1 MKIIILSDYAFIN
14 GGNAQVA
21 LNTAVALAKKN
32 YSVTLFAGVGPVADF
47 LKNISNLKII
57 CLNQHDILSDPN
69 RMRAIMNG
77 LWNFKARRE
86 FKILLKN
93 FDTKDTIIHIHS
105 CSKVLSSSCI
115 QIANKMG
122 FKMLYHLHDYGIAC
136 PNMGFYN
143 YRQQKICKLS
153 PLGMK
158 CIMTNCDSRHYIHKV
173 WRIVRQWIQKNI
185 GGMPK
190 NLNYIYISYFSYN
203 ILKPFLNENNK
214 AYYVSNPINIEKK
227 DRIEVEKNKEFVF
240 IGRLAPEKNP
250 ILLAKVAKAMK
261 LPVTFIGSG
270 PCENEIKNIY
280 SSAKITGWIDKNEIE
295 KILKKARCLVF
306 PSNWYECQP
315 LVILECLA
323 KGIPCISSQNCAS
336 NESIID
342 NETGLLFENNNFDDL
357 KTKIEKYNNNEFVKS
372 LSENSYNH
380 YWDRNYT
387 IDEYV
392 SKIIYIYIKTL
403 ENYLDR

>member
-14 GGNAQVA
+14 GGNAQIA
-21 LNTAVALAKKN
+21 LSTAVALAKKN
-32 YSVTLFAGVGPVADF
+32 YSVTLFAGVGPVANF
-47 LKNISNLKII
+47 LKNIPNLKVI
-57 CLNQHDILSDPN
+57 CLNQYDILSDPN
-69 RMRAIMNG
+69 RMRAIING

-86 FKILLKN
+86 FKFLLKN
-93 FDTKDTIIHIHS
+93 FDTKNTIIHIHS

-143 YRQQKICKLS
+143 YRQQKICRLN

-190 NLNYIYISYFSYN
+190 NLNYIYISHFSYS
-203 ILKPFLNENNK
+203 ILRPFLNENNK

-227 DRIEVEKNKEFVF
+227 DRIEVEKNKEFIF
-240 IGRLAPEKNP
+240 IGRLVPEKNP
-250 ILLAKVAKAMK
+250 ILLAKVAKKMN
-261 LPVTFIGSG
+261 LSVTFIGSG
-270 PCENEIKNIY
+270 PCENEIKKIY
-280 SSAKITGWIDKNEIE
+280 SSAKVTGWLDKREIE
-295 KILKKARCLVF
+295 KILENVRCLIF

-315 LVILECLA
+315 LVVLECMA
-323 KGIPCISSQNCAS
+323 KGIPCVSSKNCAS
-336 NESIID
+336 SENIIEE
-342 NETGLLFENNNFDDL
+342 NTGLLFLNNDLIDLENNL
-357 KTKIEKYNNNEFVKS
+357 IKCKS
-372 LSENSYNH
+372 DNYIKMLSENAYKF
-380 YWDRNYT
+380 YWNENYKMDRY
-387 IDEYV
+387 IL
-392 SKIIYIYIKTL
+392 KIINIYDEIL
-403 ENYLDR
+403 NL

>member
-1 MKIIILSDYAFIN
+1 MKIIILSDFAFIN

-57 CLNQHDILSDPN
+57 CLNQYDILSDPN

-93 FDTKDTIIHIHS
+93 FDTNNTIIHIHS

-143 YRQQKICKLS
+143 YRQQKICKLN

-190 NLNYIYISYFSYN
+190 NLNYIYISHFSYN
-203 ILKPFLNENNK
+203 VLKPFLNKDNK
-214 AYYVSNPINIEKK
+214 AYYVSNPVDIEKR
-227 DRIEVEKNKEFVF
+227 DRIEVEKNKEFIF
-240 IGRLAPEKNP
+240 IGRLVPEKNP
-250 ILLAKVAKAMK
+250 ILLAKVAKKMK
-261 LPVTFIGSG
+261 LSVTFIGSG
-270 PCENEIKNIY
+270 PCENEIKDIY

-315 LVILECLA
+315 LVVLECMA
-323 KGIPCISSQNCAS
+323 KGIPCISSKNCAS
-336 NESIID
+336 RESII
-342 NETGLLFENNNFDDL
+342 EGKTGLLFLNGDKKALKKMITKVMDDNF
-357 KTKIEKYNNNEFVKS
+357 IRY
-372 LSENSYNH
+372 LSEEAYNIF
-380 YWDRNYT
+380 WKSEYT
-387 IDEYV
+387 MNIYLGNII
-392 SKIIYIYIKTL
+392 KIYKKIL
-403 ENYLDR
+403 EI

>member
-32 YSVTLFAGVGPVADF
+32 CSVTLFAGVGPVADF
-47 LKNISNLKII
+47 LKNIPNLKVI
-57 CLNQHDILSDPN
+57 CLNQYDILSDPN
-69 RMRAIMNG
+69 RMRAIING

-86 FKILLKN
+86 FKFLLKN
-93 FDTKDTIIHIHS
+93 FDTKNTIIHIHS

-122 FKMLYHLHDYGIAC
+122 FKMLYHLHDYGVAC

-143 YRQQKICKLS
+143 YRQQKICRLNPLS
-153 PLGMK
+153 MK
-158 CIMTNCDSRHYIHKV
+158 CIMTSCDSRHYIHKV

-190 NLNYIYISYFSYN
+190 NLNYIYISHFSYS
-203 ILKPFLNENNK
+203 ILRPFLNEKNK

-227 DRIEVEKNKEFVF
+227 DRIEVEKNKEFIF
-240 IGRLAPEKNP
+240 IGRLVPEKNP
-250 ILLAKVAKAMK
+250 ILLAKVAKKMK
-261 LPVTFIGSG
+261 LSVTFIGSG

-280 SSAKITGWIDKNEIE
+280 SSAKVTGWLDKREIE
-295 KILKKARCLVF
+295 KILENVRCLVF

-315 LVILECLA
+315 LVVLECMA
-323 KGIPCISSQNCAS
+323 RGIPCVSSKNCAS
-336 NESIID
+336 SESIIEE
-342 NETGLLFENNNFDDL
+342 NTGLLFLNNDSIDLENNL
-357 KTKIEKYNNNEFVKS
+357 IKCKS
-372 LSENSYNH
+372 DNYIKMLSENAYKF
-380 YWDRNYT
+380 YWNKNYKMDRY
-387 IDEYV
+387 IL
-392 SKIIYIYIKTL
+392 KIINIYNEIL
-403 ENYLDR
+403 NL

>member
-1 MKIIILSDYAFIN
+1 MKIIILSDFAFIN

-57 CLNQHDILSDPN
+57 CLNQYDILSDPN

-93 FDTKDTIIHIHS
+93 FDTNNTIIHIHS

-143 YRQQKICKLS
+143 YRQQKICKLN

-190 NLNYIYISYFSYN
+190 NLNYIYISHFSYS

-240 IGRLAPEKNP
+240 IGRLVPEKNP
-250 ILLAKVAKAMK
+250 ILLAKVAKKMK
-261 LPVTFIGSG
+261 LSVTFIGSG
-270 PCENEIKNIY
+270 PCENEIKDIY

-315 LVILECLA
+315 LVVLECMA
-323 KGIPCISSQNCAS
+323 KGIPCISSKNCAS
-336 NESIID
+336 RESII
-342 NETGLLFENNNFDDL
+342 EGKTGLLFLNGDKKALKKMITKVMDDNF
-357 KTKIEKYNNNEFVKS
+357 IRY
-372 LSENSYNH
+372 LSEEAYNIF
-380 YWDRNYT
+380 WKSEYT
-387 IDEYV
+387 MNI
-392 SKIIYIYIKTL
+392 
-403 ENYLDR
+403 YLDNIIKIYKKILEI

>member
-14 GGNAQVA
+14 GGNAQIA
-21 LNTAVALAKKN
+21 LSTAVALAKKN
-32 YSVTLFAGVGPVADF
+32 YSVTLFAGVGPVANF
-47 LKNISNLKII
+47 LKNIPNLKVI
-57 CLNQHDILSDPN
+57 CLNQYDILSDPN
-69 RMRAIMNG
+69 RMRAIING

-86 FKILLKN
+86 FKFLLKN
-93 FDTKDTIIHIHS
+93 FDTKNTIIHIHS

-143 YRQQKICKLS
+143 YRQQKICRLN

-190 NLNYIYISYFSYN
+190 NLNYIYISHFSYS
-203 ILKPFLNENNK
+203 ILRPFLNENNK

-227 DRIEVEKNKEFVF
+227 DRIEVEKNKEFIF
-240 IGRLAPEKNP
+240 IGRLVPEKNP
-250 ILLAKVAKAMK
+250 ILLAKVAKKMN
-261 LPVTFIGSG
+261 LSVTFIGSG
-270 PCENEIKNIY
+270 PCENEIKKIY
-280 SSAKITGWIDKNEIE
+280 SSAKVTGWLDKREIE
-295 KILKKARCLVF
+295 KILENVRCLIF

-315 LVILECLA
+315 LVVLECMA
-323 KGIPCISSQNCAS
+323 KGIPCVSSKNCAS
-336 NESIID
+336 SESIIEE
-342 NETGLLFENNNFDDL
+342 NTGLLFLNNDLIDLENNL
-357 KTKIEKYNNNEFVKS
+357 IKCKS
-372 LSENSYNH
+372 DNYIKMLSENAYKF
-380 YWDRNYT
+380 YWNENYKMDRY
-387 IDEYV
+387 IL
-392 SKIIYIYIKTL
+392 KIINIYDEIL
-403 ENYLDR
+403 NL

>member
-1 MKIIILSDYAFIN
+1 MKIIILSDFAFIN

-57 CLNQHDILSDPN
+57 CLNQYDILSDPN

-93 FDTKDTIIHIHS
+93 FDTNNTIIHIHS

-143 YRQQKICKLS
+143 YRQQKICKLN

-190 NLNYIYISYFSYN
+190 NLNYIYISHFSYS

-240 IGRLAPEKNP
+240 IGRLVPEKNP
-250 ILLAKVAKAMK
+250 ILLAKVAKKMK
-261 LPVTFIGSG
+261 LSVTFIGSG
-270 PCENEIKNIY
+270 PCENEIKDIY

-315 LVILECLA
+315 LVVLECMA
-323 KGIPCISSQNCAS
+323 KGIPCISSKNCAS
-336 NESIID
+336 RESII
-342 NETGLLFENNNFDDL
+342 EGKTGLLFLNGDKKALKKMITKVMDDNF
-357 KTKIEKYNNNEFVKS
+357 IRY
-372 LSENSYNH
+372 LSEEAYNIFWKSEH
-380 YWDRNYT
+380 TMN
-387 IDEYV
+387 I
-392 SKIIYIYIKTL
+392 
-403 ENYLDR
+403 YLDNIIKIYKKILEI